1 MEINTMNNKDVKL
14 KQIFNKVISKKKIS
28 DNAFLKLKIDQIKEW
43 DSMQNMHFLLE
54 IEKEFD
60 LKFSF
65 KEMNELNTIRKILKR
80 I

>member
-1 MEINTMNNKDVKL
+1 MNNKDVKL
-14 KQIFNKVISKKKIS
+14 KQIFNKVIYKKKIS

-65 KEMNELNTIRKILKR
+65 KEMNELNSIRKILKR

>member
-1 MEINTMNNKDVKL
+1 MNNKDVKL
-14 KQIFNKVISKKKIS
+14 KQIFNKVISKKKKS
-28 DNAFLKLKIDQIKEW
+28 ENAFLKLKIDQIKEW

-65 KEMNELNTIRKILKR
+65 KEMNELNSIRKILKR

>member
-14 KQIFNKVISKKKIS
+14 KQIFNKVISKKKKS
-28 DNAFLKLKIDQIKEW
+28 ENAFLKLKIDQIKDR

-65 KEMNELNTIRKILKR
+65 KEMNELNSIRKILKR